1 VEKRVDKVEQL
12 YNILKEAFI
21 LLDDGDRH
29 LFNEYDLSPPRF
41 YAMVH
46 INEEPGISSSEL
58 SARLLC
64 DKSNVTRIVR
74 GLEQQGLIQRKPHE
88 TDGRTLRLYLTE
100 QGLETCNHIQIELKH
115 YNETRFNNLD
125 NSAQNILL
133 QNLNKLNQSLQ
144 TDLATKQVNQ
154 NGSTS

>member
-1 VEKRVDKVEQL
+1 MNKIEQL
-12 YNILKEAFI
+12 YNIIKESFI

-29 LFNEYDLSPPRF
+29 LFSEYNLSPPRF
-41 YAMVH
+41 YAMAH

-58 SARLLC
+58 STRLLC

-100 QGLETCNHIQIELKH
+100 QGLETCNHIQIELRE
-115 YNETRFNNLD
+115 YNETRFNNID
-125 NSAQNILL
+125 NIEQENLL
-133 QNLNKLNQSLQ
+133 QNLNKLNQALQ
-144 TDLATKQVNQ
+144 TDLIIKQVNH
-154 NGSTS
+154 NGSAF